1 MEIQS
6 IGLNV
11 YILFNIFLINKFQKQ
26 DCQFYAS
33 TPLKRT
39 NYVITIASKASS
51 GIPVIFIPDKSSM
64 EA

>member
-6 IGLNV
+6 IGLNF
-11 YILFNIFLINKFQKQ
+11 YNLFNIFLINKFQKQ
-26 DCQFYAS
+26 NCQFYA